1 MKVGVNV
8 AVNSDTGDIGA
19 FAKKAEEL
27 GFQSLWMAEHPI
39 IPVQTASKYGG
50 TPDGSI
56 PESMSDMADPF
67 ISLAIASATTSKI
80 MLGTSICL
88 VPEHNPLVQAKQ
100 IAALD
105 FHSGG
110 RFIFGIGTGW
120 LREETEIMGGDFDHR
135 WTQAREAV
143 EAMKEMWTKD
153 EAEFH
158 GHYYDFPKV
167 RVFPKPVQNPHP
179 PVFLGGAATNVFKR
193 VVTYGDGWMPVRA
206 TLDSVRAGR
215 ASLDELA
222 DAAGRDPKSIQI
234 LIYGASSR
242 DEIKQM
248 EDAGADMA
256 TVRLASTAP
265 GEAISGLEKLAKE
278 MLG

>member
-1 MKVGVNV
+1 MKVGVNG

-39 IPVQTASKYGG
+39 IPVQTTSKYGG

-167 RVFPKPVQNPHP
+167 RVFPKPVQKPHP

-206 TLDSVRAGR
+206 TPDSIRAGR

-256 TVRLASTAP
+256 TGRLASTAP